1 MDTDFE
7 KIYAKYYQSVYRYLL
22 TLTKN
27 SSIAEEI
34 TQETFYKA
42 LININKYNS
51 NYQML
56 TWLCNIAKN
65 TYFSFYKKNK
75 NISKLDND
83 IKDNTEDIITKI
95 IDSDTNKELLKIIH
109 KLEEPYKEVF
119 TLRIYCDLSFREI
132 GDLFN
137 KTESWARVTFYRSK
151 IKIKERLNENEL

>member
-42 LININKYNS
+42 LININKYDS

-75 NISKLDND
+75 KYNELDTD
-83 IKDNTEDIITKI
+83 IKDNREDIIAKI
-95 IDSDTNKELLKIIH
+95 IDSETNKELLKIIH

-132 GDLFN
+132 GDLFT

-151 IKIKERLNENEL
+151 IKIKERLNKNEL

>member
-42 LININKYNS
+42 LININKYDS

-75 NISKLDND
+75 KYNELDTD
-83 IKDNTEDIITKI
+83 IKDNREDIIAKI
-95 IDSDTNKELLKIIH
+95 IDSETNKELLKIIH
-109 KLEEPYKEVF
+109 NLEEPYKEVF

-132 GDLFN
+132 GDLFT

-151 IKIKERLNENEL
+151 IKIKERLNKNEL

>member
-42 LININKYNS
+42 LININKYDS

-65 TYFSFYKKNK
+65 TYFSFYKKSKKYN
-75 NISKLDND
+75 KLDTD
-83 IKDNTEDIITKI
+83 IKDNREDIIAKI
-95 IDSDTNKELLKIIH
+95 IDSETNKELLKIIH
-109 KLEEPYKEVF
+109 NLEEPYKEVF

-132 GDLFN
+132 GDLFT

-151 IKIKERLNENEL
+151 IKIKERLNKNEL